1 VQPALQMNTTE
12 HIVESYYR
20 LVKKCFTVSD
30 IKVIRGNNRQFDLL
44 AFHRP
49 TESISHIEVSVTHQ
63 LNWTATLE
71 KLEPFVA
78 YKFFG
83 AARDNSNRS
92 ENTDAARGKNYYQ
105 EICNTYQAYWIRPAD
120 VNRVICVWALPETD
134 EQKNE
139 WLIRQSRIHHIRP
152 GRISFLFFRDKV
164 IPELL
169 ESIGRSNYDDEILRT
184 LSFLKQFREQTDS
197 DASFT

>member
-1 VQPALQMNTTE
+1 MNTTE

-20 LVKKCFTVSD
+20 LVKKCFTLSD

-44 AFHRP
+44 AFHKP
-49 TESISHIEVSVTHQ
+49 TGAISHIEVSVTHQ

-83 AARDNSNRS
+83 AARENSNRS
-92 ENTDAARGKNYYQ
+92 ENTDAARGKNYYK
-105 EICNTYQAYWIRPAD
+105 EICDTYEVYGIRPAD
-120 VNRVICVWALPETD
+120 VNRVICVWALPET
-134 EQKNE
+134 EKQRNE
-139 WLIRQSRIHHIRP
+139 WLTRQARAHHIRAN
-152 GRISFLFFRDKV
+152 RVSFLFFRDEV

-169 ESIGRSNYDDEILRT
+169 KTIGRSNYDDEILRT
-184 LSFLKQFREQTDS
+184 LSFLKQYRQQTEQ
-197 DASFT
+197 